1 MTSTRNPEGIHRL
14 IFKFQE
20 AGGILK
26 VNTTTAKGRPGAWTC
41 ALGLLICL
49 MGCQTPVA
57 KAPQLPPPRPPAA
70 TLPRPVRPTFYVAT
84 NQLSLRACPGLD
96 CHKISTLDLNAEV
109 EKMGQMENWTQ
120 IKVKKE
126 GTIGY
131 VRSRY
136 LSPHP
141 VVVAQLT
148 KKKPKKAKP
157 RKPTQPPEAAG
168 VEGEAGP
175 LKPEPSL
182 PAPRAM

>member
-20 AGGILK
+20 TGGILK
-26 VNTTTAKGRPGAWTC
+26 VNAKTAKGRPGAWTW

-49 MGCQTPVA
+49 MGCQPPVA
-57 KAPQLPPPRPPAA
+57 KAPQLPPLRPPAA
-70 TLPRPVRPTFYVAT
+70 TLPRPVRSTFYVAT

-157 RKPTQPPEAAG
+157 RKATQPPEAAG

-175 LKPEPSL
+175 MKQEPSL
-182 PAPRAM
+182 PVPRAM